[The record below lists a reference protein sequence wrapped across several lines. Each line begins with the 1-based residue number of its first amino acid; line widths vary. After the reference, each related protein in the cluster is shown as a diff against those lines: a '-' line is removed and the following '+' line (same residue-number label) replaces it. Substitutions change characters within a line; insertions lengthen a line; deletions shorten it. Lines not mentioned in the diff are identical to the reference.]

1 MPNELWSAVIHRRF
15 HCLGDFHKSYIT
27 ESLVANYITKAMKAG
42 MNSRTPKVAMLY
54 QITHITTYEY
64 SASVSLCQNLAHLTP
79 RTTAEQQCQQ
89 TTLLINPQPS
99 VLSSRT
105 DYFGNQLTFFSV
117 QEPHRKLTVTASH
130 LVEVTP
136 PTPVDANLTPPWEE
150 VRDRLRASRTRG
162 GLDAY
167 QFAFPSRHVPYS
179 EELSEYAHA
188 SFAPGRP
195 LFEALLDLTARIHS
209 DFEYDP
215 QATTIST
222 PIHEVFQQRRGV
234 CQDFSHLQISC
245 LRSLGLSARY
255 ISGYLRTMPELGKPR
270 LVGADATHAWVS
282 VFCPEIGWLEIDPTN
297 NLQPSDK
304 HVVLAWGRDF
314 DDVSPVKG
322 VILGGD
328 QHSIGVSVD
337 VTEVGDEPRLA

>member
-1 MPNELWSAVIHRRF
+1 
-15 HCLGDFHKSYIT
+15 
-27 ESLVANYITKAMKAG
+27 
-42 MNSRTPKVAMLY
+42 MLY

-79 RTTAEQQCQQ
+79 RSTDDQQCQQ
-89 TTLLINPQPS
+89 TTLLINPTPA

-105 DYFGNQLTFFSV
+105 DYFGNRQTFFSV
-117 QEPHRKLTVTASH
+117 QEPHRKLTVTANH
-130 LVEVTP
+130 LVDVIPRAAVDGSVTQ
-136 PTPVDANLTPPWEE
+136 PWEM
-150 VRDRLRASRTRG
+150 VRDQLRSSRLSDN
-162 GLDAY
+162 LSAY
-167 QFAFPSRHVPYS
+167 QFAFPSRHVPNS
-179 EELSEYAHA
+179 NELAEYARS
-188 SFAPGRP
+188 SFVAGRP
-195 LFEALLDLTARIHS
+195 LFDAVLDLTARIHA

-245 LRSLGLSARY
+245 LRSLGLPARY
-255 ISGYLRTMPELGKPR
+255 VSGYLRTLPPPGKPR

-282 VFCPEIGWLEIDPTN
+282 VFCPNIGWLDVDPTN
-297 NLQPSDK
+297 NVQPSDK

-337 VTEVGDEPRLA
+337 VAAVDEAETIATTNVN

>member
-1 MPNELWSAVIHRRF
+1 
-15 HCLGDFHKSYIT
+15 
-27 ESLVANYITKAMKAG
+27 
-42 MNSRTPKVAMLY
+42 MLY
-54 QITHITTYEY
+54 QITHITAYEY

-79 RTTAEQQCQQ
+79 RTTDEQQCLQ
-89 TTLLINPQPS
+89 TSLSISPEPA

-105 DYFGNQLTFFSV
+105 DYFGNQLTFFAV
-117 QEPHRKLTVTASH
+117 QEPHRKLTVTANH

-136 PTPVDANLTPPWEE
+136 RVPIDGSLTLSWEE
-150 VRDRLRASRTRG
+150 VRDRLRASRSRDC
-162 GLDAY
+162 LQAY
-167 QFAFPSRHVPYS
+167 QFAFPSRHVPFS
-179 EELSEYAHA
+179 NELIEYARN
-188 SFAPGRP
+188 SFVTGRP
-195 LFEALLDLTARIHS
+195 LFEAVLDLTARIHA

-245 LRSLGLSARY
+245 LRSLGIPARY
-255 ISGYLRTMPELGKPR
+255 ISGYLRTMPQAGKPR

-282 VFCPEIGWLEIDPTN
+282 VFCPDIGWLDVDPTN

-337 VTEVGDEPRLA
+337 VTATEEK

>member
-1 MPNELWSAVIHRRF
+1 
-15 HCLGDFHKSYIT
+15 
-27 ESLVANYITKAMKAG
+27 
-42 MNSRTPKVAMLY
+42 MLY
-54 QITHITTYEY
+54 EITHVTTYEY

-79 RTTAEQQCQQ
+79 RTTDEQQCLQ
-89 TTLLINPQPS
+89 TTLSISPQPA

-105 DYFGNQLTFFSV
+105 DYFGNQLTFFAV
-117 QEPHRKLTVTASH
+117 QEPHRKLTVTANH

-136 PTPVDANLTPPWEE
+136 RVPVDGSLTQPWEE
-150 VRDRLRASRTRG
+150 VRDRLRASRSTDC
-162 GLDAY
+162 LQAY
-167 QFAFPSRHVPYS
+167 QFAFPSRHVPFS
-179 EELSEYAHA
+179 NELAEYARN
-188 SFAPGRP
+188 SFVAGRP
-195 LFEALLDLTARIHS
+195 LFEAVLDLTARIHA

-245 LRSLGLSARY
+245 LRSLGLPARY
-255 ISGYLRTMPELGKPR
+255 ISGYLRTMPQPGKPR

-282 VFCPEIGWLEIDPTN
+282 VFCPDVGWLDVDPTN

-337 VTEVGDEPRLA
+337 VVATEEE

>member
-1 MPNELWSAVIHRRF
+1 
-15 HCLGDFHKSYIT
+15 
-27 ESLVANYITKAMKAG
+27 
-42 MNSRTPKVAMLY
+42 MNSRTPKIVMLY

-79 RTTAEQQCQQ
+79 RTTAEQQCRD
-89 TTLLINPQPS
+89 TALFINPQPS

-105 DYFGNQLTFFSV
+105 DYFGNQLTFFAV
-117 QEPHRKLTVTASH
+117 QEPHRKLTVTAKH
-130 LVEVTP
+130 LVDVTP
-136 PTPVDANLTPPWEE
+136 STTVDASLTPPWEE
-150 VRDRLRASRTRG
+150 ARDRLRASRTAD
-162 GLDAY
+162 GLAAY
-167 QFAFPSRHVPYS
+167 QFAFPSRHVPDS
-179 EELSEYAHA
+179 AELAEYARG
-188 SFAPGRP
+188 SFTPGRP
-195 LFEALLDLTARIHS
+195 LFEALLDLTARIH
-209 DFEYDP
+209 DEFEYDP

-245 LRSLGLSARY
+245 LRSLGLAARY
-255 ISGYLRTMPELGKPR
+255 VSGYLRTIPQPGKPR

-282 VFCPEIGWLEIDPTN
+282 VFCPGIDWLDVDPTN
-297 NLQPSDK
+297 NLQRSDK

-337 VTEVGDEPRLA
+337 VAEVGDETRLA